1 MIFFFFWLFCVF
13 PLYVCLFGRTGQPA
27 DQLLFLSVPSDS
39 TSATLQ
45 SLQPDTE
52 YVINLYP
59 LFPRNSATPST
70 LNARTRESERNM
82 LEPYCVLYRCF
93 SLLCHVVTY
102 VSAPGGGAAVIG
114 GDTIRGQRGFAVGCR
129 QRGSGLSCGLGSIY
143 RSAPSQT
150 QSNTLSSFYSV
161 LTFVSPS
168 NSSPCRSEF

>member
-1 MIFFFFWLFCVF
+1 MYPGRCSVSTCLTSDGWRRCEPLALTHRYLSTCRTCLQYWASPILIKLLPLKDYKYMIFFFCPWPYMHCALREVFFSFFFAVFCYVFCIMIFFFIFWLFCVF

-82 LEPYCVLYRCF
+82 LEP
-93 SLLCHVVTY
+93 
-102 VSAPGGGAAVIG
+102 
-114 GDTIRGQRGFAVGCR
+114 
-129 QRGSGLSCGLGSIY
+129 
-143 RSAPSQT
+143 
-150 QSNTLSSFYSV
+150 
-161 LTFVSPS
+161 
-168 NSSPCRSEF
+168 

>member
-1 MIFFFFWLFCVF
+1 MF

-114 GDTIRGQRGFAVGCR
+114 GDTIRRQRGFAVGCR

-150 QSNTLSSFYSV
+150 QSNTVVFLFSVNFCFSFKLLS
-161 LTFVSPS
+161 L
-168 NSSPCRSEF
+168 